1 MWIQKQIN
9 ISQCSF
15 LFSILVH
22 ALLLSFIL
30 KSALYIKIDTPKE
43 MKVVL
48 IPLPQA
54 SQSHKENIVS
64 ASRTDKINQTNA
76 EPKDNINDHTLNEN
90 PSDLMHSDTKELT
103 NQSNDDPLAEA
114 RYRAE
119 KAVKDAKIIA
129 DEYRKNIRPI
139 DEHSIAQ
146 LKGLLENEDPNTDQ
160 INHLYKVEILTDKIN
175 DQKYEE
181 LINKAATFEPN
192 VEESKN
198 LVELRNKL
206 NLLIEQELLGQKTSE
221 NAFIKFTIDPENLII
236 VLEVSTTS
244 SETEQH
250 LQRELGTLNYDV
262 LFINSNLNDRPYS
275 ISFELDN
282 LLTLDH
288 LNLD

>member
-9 ISQCSF
+9 ISQRSF

-64 ASRTDKINQTNA
+64 GSRTNKINQTNA
-76 EPKDNINDHTLNEN
+76 EPDDNTNDHTLNEN
-90 PSDLMHSDTKELT
+90 PSDLMDSDTKELT
-103 NQSNDDPLAEA
+103 KQLDDDPLAEA

-146 LKGLLENEDPNTDQ
+146 LEGLLENEDPNTDQ

-181 LINKAATFEPN
+181 LINKAAIFEPN
-192 VEESKN
+192 AEESKY

-206 NLLIEQELLGQKTSE
+206 NLLIEEDVLKQATSG
-221 NAFIKFTIDPENLII
+221 NASIKFTIDPENLII
-236 VLEVSTTS
+236 LLEIFTTS
-244 SETEQH
+244 SDTEQH
-250 LQRELGTLNYDV
+250 LQRELGALDYDA

>member
-9 ISQCSF
+9 ISQRSF

-30 KSALYIKIDTPKE
+30 KSALYIKIETPKE

-48 IPLPQA
+48 ISLPQA

-76 EPKDNINDHTLNEN
+76 EPKDNTVDHTLNEN
-90 PSDLMHSDTKELT
+90 PSDLMDSDTKELT
-103 NQSNDDPLAEA
+103 KQLDDDPLAEA

-146 LKGLLENEDPNTDQ
+146 LEGLLEHEDPNTDQ
-160 INHLYKVEILTDKIN
+160 INHLYKVEILPEKIN

-181 LINKAATFEPN
+181 LINKAAIFEPN
-192 VEESKN
+192 VEESKY

-206 NLLIEQELLGQKTSE
+206 NLLIEEDVLKQATSG
-221 NAFIKFTIDPENLII
+221 NASIKFTIDPENLVI
-236 VLEVSTTS
+236 VLEIFTTS
-244 SETEQH
+244 SETKQH
-250 LQRELGTLNYDV
+250 LQRKLGTLNYDT

-282 LLTLDH
+282 LLTLDQ

>member
-9 ISQCSF
+9 ISQRSF

-76 EPKDNINDHTLNEN
+76 EPKDNTVDHTLNEN
-90 PSDLMHSDTKELT
+90 PSDLMDSDTKELT
-103 NQSNDDPLAEA
+103 KQLDNDPLAEA

-139 DEHSIAQ
+139 DEHSIAR
-146 LKGLLENEDPNTDQ
+146 LEGLLENEDPNTDQ

-181 LINKAATFEPN
+181 LINKAAIFEPN
-192 VEESKN
+192 VEESKY

-206 NLLIEQELLGQKTSE
+206 NLLIEEDVLKQATSG
-221 NAFIKFTIDPENLII
+221 NASIKFTIDPENLII
-236 VLEVSTTS
+236 LLEIFTTS
-244 SETEQH
+244 SDTEQH
-250 LQRELGTLNYDV
+250 LQHELGTLDYDA

>member
-22 ALLLSFIL
+22 ALLLSFII
-30 KSALYIKIDTPKE
+30 KSEIHIKIDTPKE

-48 IPLPQA
+48 ISLPQA
-54 SQSHKENIVS
+54 SQRHKENIVS

-76 EPKDNINDHTLNEN
+76 EPKDNTVDHTLNEN
-90 PSDLMHSDTKELT
+90 PSDLMDSDTKELT
-103 NQSNDDPLAEA
+103 KQLDDDPLAEA

-146 LKGLLENEDPNTDQ
+146 LEGLLENEDPNTDQ

-181 LINKAATFEPN
+181 LINKAAIFEPN
-192 VEESKN
+192 AEESKY

-206 NLLIEQELLGQKTSE
+206 NLLIEEDVLKQATSG
-221 NAFIKFTIDPENLII
+221 NASIKFTIDPENLII
-236 VLEVSTTS
+236 VLEIFTTS
-244 SETEQH
+244 NETK
-250 LQRELGTLNYDV
+250 QRLRRKLGTLNYDA

-282 LLTLDH
+282 LLTLDQ

>member
-9 ISQCSF
+9 ISQRSF

-30 KSALYIKIDTPKE
+30 KSAPYIKIDTPKE

-64 ASRTDKINQTNA
+64 VSRTDKINQTNA
-76 EPKDNINDHTLNEN
+76 EPKDNTVDHTLNEN
-90 PSDLMHSDTKELT
+90 PSELMDSDTKELT
-103 NQSNDDPLAEA
+103 KQLDDDPLAEA

-146 LKGLLENEDPNTDQ
+146 LEGLLENEDPNTDQ

-181 LINKAATFEPN
+181 LINKAAIFEPN
-192 VEESKN
+192 AEESKY

-206 NLLIEQELLGQKTSE
+206 NLLIEEDVLKQATSG
-221 NAFIKFTIDPENLII
+221 NASIKFTIDPENLII
-236 VLEVSTTS
+236 LLEIFTTS
-244 SETEQH
+244 SDTEQH
-250 LQRELGTLNYDV
+250 LQRELGALDYDA

>member
-9 ISQCSF
+9 ISQRSF

-76 EPKDNINDHTLNEN
+76 EPKDNTVDHTLNEN
-90 PSDLMHSDTKELT
+90 PSDLMDSDTKELT
-103 NQSNDDPLAEA
+103 KQLDDDPLAEA

-181 LINKAATFEPN
+181 LINKAAIFEPN
-192 VEESKN
+192 AEESKY

-206 NLLIEQELLGQKTSE
+206 NLLIE
-221 NAFIKFTIDPENLII
+221 
-236 VLEVSTTS
+236 
-244 SETEQH
+244 
-250 LQRELGTLNYDV
+250 
-262 LFINSNLNDRPYS
+262 
-275 ISFELDN
+275 
-282 LLTLDH
+282 
-288 LNLD
+288 

>member
-1 MWIQKQIN
+1 MWVGLQIACK
-9 ISQCSF
+9 IACKSF
-15 LFSILVH
+15 YRQRIGR
-22 ALLLSFIL
+22 
-30 KSALYIKIDTPKE
+30 KCTPHLPE
-43 MKVVL
+43 
-48 IPLPQA
+48 PLRTPFRQA

-76 EPKDNINDHTLNEN
+76 EPKDNTVDHTLNEN
-90 PSDLMHSDTKELT
+90 PSDLMDSDTKELT
-103 NQSNDDPLAEA
+103 KQLDNDPLAEA

-139 DEHSIAQ
+139 DEHSIAR
-146 LKGLLENEDPNTDQ
+146 LEGLLENEDPNTDQ

-181 LINKAATFEPN
+181 LINKAAIFEPN
-192 VEESKN
+192 VEESKY

-206 NLLIEQELLGQKTSE
+206 NLLIEEDVLKQATSG
-221 NAFIKFTIDPENLII
+221 NASIKFTIDPENLII
-236 VLEVSTTS
+236 LLEIFTTS
-244 SETEQH
+244 SDTEQH
-250 LQRELGTLNYDV
+250 LQHELGTLDYDA

>member
-9 ISQCSF
+9 ISQRSL

-22 ALLLSFIL
+22 ALLLSFII
-30 KSALYIKIDTPKE
+30 KSEIYIKIDTPKE

-48 IPLPQA
+48 IPSPQA

-76 EPKDNINDHTLNEN
+76 EPDDNTNDHTLNEN
-90 PSDLMHSDTKELT
+90 TSDSMHSDTKELT
-103 NQSNDDPLAEA
+103 NQSDDDPLAEA

-146 LKGLLENEDPNTDQ
+146 LEGLLENEDPNTDQ

-181 LINKAATFEPN
+181 LINKAAIFEPN

-206 NLLIEQELLGQKTSE
+206 NLLIEQELLGQKNSE

-262 LFINSNLNDRPYS
+262 LFINSNLNERPYS

>member
-9 ISQCSF
+9 ISQSSF

-48 IPLPQA
+48 IPLPQV

-64 ASRTDKINQTNA
+64 ANRTDKINQTNA

-198 LVELRNKL
+198 LAELRNKL

-221 NAFIKFTIDPENLII
+221 NASIKFTIDPENLIV
-236 VLEVSTTS
+236 VLEIFTTS
-244 SETEQH
+244 SETEQR

-262 LFINSNLNDRPYS
+262 LFINSNLNERPYS

-282 LLTLDH
+282 LLTLDQ

>member
-9 ISQCSF
+9 ISQRSF

-64 ASRTDKINQTNA
+64 GSRTNKINQTNA
-76 EPKDNINDHTLNEN
+76 EPDDNTNDHTLNEN
-90 PSDLMHSDTKELT
+90 PSDLMDSDTKELT
-103 NQSNDDPLAEA
+103 KQLDDDPLAEA

-146 LKGLLENEDPNTDQ
+146 LEGLLENEDPNTDQ
-160 INHLYKVEILTDKIN
+160 VNHLYKVEILTDKIN

-181 LINKAATFEPN
+181 LINKAAIFEPN
-192 VEESKN
+192 AEESKY

-206 NLLIEQELLGQKTSE
+206 NLLIEEDVLKQATSG
-221 NAFIKFTIDPENLII
+221 NASIKFTIDPENLII
-236 VLEVSTTS
+236 VLEIFTTS
-244 SETEQH
+244 SETKQH
-250 LQRELGTLNYDV
+250 LQRKLGTLNYDT

-282 LLTLDH
+282 LLTLDQ

>member
-9 ISQCSF
+9 ISQRSF

-54 SQSHKENIVS
+54 SPSHKENIVS

-76 EPKDNINDHTLNEN
+76 EPKDNTVDHTLNEN
-90 PSDLMHSDTKELT
+90 PSDLMDSDTKELT
-103 NQSNDDPLAEA
+103 KQLDNDPLAEA

-146 LKGLLENEDPNTDQ
+146 LENLLEHGDPNTDQ
-160 INHLYKVEILTDKIN
+160 INHLYKVEISTDKIN

-181 LINKAATFEPN
+181 LINEATAFEPN
-192 VEESKN
+192 VEESKY
-198 LVELRNKL
+198 LAELRNKL
-206 NLLIEQELLGQKTSE
+206 NLLIEQELLRQKTSE
-221 NAFIKFTIDPENLII
+221 NASIKFTIDPENLII
-236 VLEVSTTS
+236 VLEIFTTS
-244 SETEQH
+244 NETKQH
-250 LQRELGTLNYDV
+250 LRRELGALNYDT

>member
-9 ISQCSF
+9 ISQRSF

-64 ASRTDKINQTNA
+64 VSRTDKINQTNA
-76 EPKDNINDHTLNEN
+76 EPKDNTVDHTLNEN
-90 PSDLMHSDTKELT
+90 PSDLMDSDTKELT
-103 NQSNDDPLAEA
+103 KQLDDDPLAEA

-146 LKGLLENEDPNTDQ
+146 LEGLLENEDPNTDQ
-160 INHLYKVEILTDKIN
+160 VNHLYKVEILTDKIN

-181 LINKAATFEPN
+181 LINKAAIFEPN
-192 VEESKN
+192 VEESKY

-206 NLLIEQELLGQKTSE
+206 NLLIEEDVLKQATSG
-221 NAFIKFTIDPENLII
+221 NASIKFTIDPENLII
-236 VLEVSTTS
+236 VLEIFTTS
-244 SETEQH
+244 NETK
-250 LQRELGTLNYDV
+250 QRLRRKLGTLNYDA

>member
-1 MWIQKQIN
+1 
-9 ISQCSF
+9 
-15 LFSILVH
+15 
-22 ALLLSFIL
+22 
-30 KSALYIKIDTPKE
+30 

-76 EPKDNINDHTLNEN
+76 EPKDNTVDHTLNEN
-90 PSDLMHSDTKELT
+90 PSDLMDSDTKELT
-103 NQSNDDPLAEA
+103 KQLDDDPLAEA

-146 LKGLLENEDPNTDQ
+146 LEGLLEHEDPNTDQ
-160 INHLYKVEILTDKIN
+160 VNHLYKVEILTDKIN

-181 LINKAATFEPN
+181 LINKAAIFEPN
-192 VEESKN
+192 VEERKY

-206 NLLIEQELLGQKTSE
+206 NLLIEEDVLKQATSG
-221 NAFIKFTIDPENLII
+221 NASIKFTIDPENLII
-236 VLEVSTTS
+236 VLEIFTTS
-244 SETEQH
+244 SETKQH
-250 LQRELGTLNYDV
+250 LQRKLGTLNYDT

-282 LLTLDH
+282 LLTLDQ

>member
-9 ISQCSF
+9 ISQRSL

-22 ALLLSFIL
+22 ALLLSFII
-30 KSALYIKIDTPKE
+30 KSEIYIKIDTPKE

-48 IPLPQA
+48 IPSPQA

-64 ASRTDKINQTNA
+64 ANRTDKINQTNA

-90 PSDLMHSDTKELT
+90 PSNLMHSDTKELT

-146 LKGLLENEDPNTDQ
+146 LEGLLENEDPNTDQ

-181 LINKAATFEPN
+181 LINKAAIFEPN

-262 LFINSNLNDRPYS
+262 LFINSNLNERPYS